1 MKLSKIEK
9 PYSVNEVAEKILILA
24 SEKFSNTNGKIFTM
38 KDLMV
43 SENKIKSIIDLS
55 NKMRKVILEVSY
67 KCGQLATHRGSI
79 INYRDIGYSV

>member
-1 MKLSKIEK
+1 
-9 PYSVNEVAEKILILA
+9 
-24 SEKFSNTNGKIFTM
+24 
-38 KDLMV
+38 MV

-67 KCGQLATHRGSI
+67 KCGQPAHIGGI